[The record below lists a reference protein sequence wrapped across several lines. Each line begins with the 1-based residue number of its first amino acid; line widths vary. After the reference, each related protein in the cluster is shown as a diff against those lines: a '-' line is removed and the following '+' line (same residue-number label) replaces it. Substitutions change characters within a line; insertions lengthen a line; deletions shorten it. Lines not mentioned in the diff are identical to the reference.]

1 MHLPGSDA
9 RFSRN
14 APHRHRRQPLGE
26 RRHAGGEVRD
36 RRLQVSQPA
45 PVAPFQVSPDE
56 VVLGREVAVEAHLRH
71 AGLGNDAVDADAP
84 QAVLDAFAGQAEGEV
99 FVAPADADN
108 AAALRTALSPQMLQ
122 SPAGN
127 GEPARY
133 YGFGFNVGVSE
144 AGRTISAGMTFLCT
158 DGMWRGEYSERHRN
172 WVLTEVE
179 KEKKA
184 PAKCAA
190 KTAKPAAKEK
200 AKAEVKAEAKPEV
213 KTEVKAEAKPAAK
226 TTKAAAK
233 TTKTAK
239 KTK

>member
-1 MHLPGSDA
+1 MAEKTEKKYVITNHRSGKVLASCGGSAVQVWCAVPAEGTSVQLVHKVSGLALTVPGEAENGTALVLTEAQGNASQLWKLTTTVKGCRRITHVASGKVVDIKDISDA
-9 RFSRN
+9 D
-14 APHRHRRQPLGE
+14 G
-26 RRHAGGEVRD
+26 
-36 RRLQVSQPA
+36 
-45 PVAPFQVSPDE
+45 
-56 VVLGREVAVEAHLRH
+56 
-71 AGLGNDAVDADAP
+71 
-84 QAVLDAFAGQAEGEV
+84 
-99 FVAPADADN
+99 APAQLWEFVKGDN
-108 AAALRTALSPQMLQ
+108 Q
-122 SPAGN
+122 
-127 GEPARY
+127 
-133 YGFGFNVGVSE
+133 
-144 AGRTISAGMTFLCT
+144 
-158 DGMWRGEYSERHRN
+158 N

-213 KTEVKAEAKPAAK
+213 KAEVKTEAKPVAK

>member
-1 MHLPGSDA
+1 MAEKTEKKYVITNHRSGKVLASCGGSAVQMTANGGETQVWCAVPAEGTSVLLVHKVSGLALTVPGEAENGTALVLAEAQGNASQLWKLTTTVKGCRRITHVASGKVVDIKDISDA
-9 RFSRN
+9 D
-14 APHRHRRQPLGE
+14 G
-26 RRHAGGEVRD
+26 
-36 RRLQVSQPA
+36 
-45 PVAPFQVSPDE
+45 
-56 VVLGREVAVEAHLRH
+56 
-71 AGLGNDAVDADAP
+71 
-84 QAVLDAFAGQAEGEV
+84 
-99 FVAPADADN
+99 APAQLWKFVKGDN
-108 AAALRTALSPQMLQ
+108 Q
-122 SPAGN
+122 
-127 GEPARY
+127 
-133 YGFGFNVGVSE
+133 
-144 AGRTISAGMTFLCT
+144 
-158 DGMWRGEYSERHRN
+158 N

-213 KTEVKAEAKPAAK
+213 KAEVKAEAKPAAK

>member
-1 MHLPGSDA
+1 MAEKKYVITNHRSGKVLASCGSSAVQMTANDGETQVWCAVPAEGTSVQLVHKVSGLALTVPGEAENGTALVLTEAQGNASQLWKLTTTVQGCRRITHVASGKVVDIKDISDA
-9 RFSRN
+9 D
-14 APHRHRRQPLGE
+14 G
-26 RRHAGGEVRD
+26 
-36 RRLQVSQPA
+36 
-45 PVAPFQVSPDE
+45 
-56 VVLGREVAVEAHLRH
+56 
-71 AGLGNDAVDADAP
+71 
-84 QAVLDAFAGQAEGEV
+84 
-99 FVAPADADN
+99 APAQLWEFVKGDN
-108 AAALRTALSPQMLQ
+108 Q
-122 SPAGN
+122 
-127 GEPARY
+127 
-133 YGFGFNVGVSE
+133 
-144 AGRTISAGMTFLCT
+144 
-158 DGMWRGEYSERHRN
+158 N

-213 KTEVKAEAKPAAK
+213 KAEVKAEAKPAAK

>member
-1 MHLPGSDA
+1 MAEKTEKKYVITNHRSGKVLASCGGSAVQMTANGGETQVWCAVPAEGASVQLVHKVSGLALTVPGEAENGTALVLTEAQGNASQLWKLTTTVKGCRRITHVASGKVVDIKDISDA
-9 RFSRN
+9 D
-14 APHRHRRQPLGE
+14 G
-26 RRHAGGEVRD
+26 
-36 RRLQVSQPA
+36 
-45 PVAPFQVSPDE
+45 
-56 VVLGREVAVEAHLRH
+56 
-71 AGLGNDAVDADAP
+71 
-84 QAVLDAFAGQAEGEV
+84 
-99 FVAPADADN
+99 APAQLWEFVKGDN
-108 AAALRTALSPQMLQ
+108 Q
-122 SPAGN
+122 
-127 GEPARY
+127 
-133 YGFGFNVGVSE
+133 
-144 AGRTISAGMTFLCT
+144 
-158 DGMWRGEYSERHRN
+158 N

-213 KTEVKAEAKPAAK
+213 KAEVKAEAKPAAK